1 MTSPAALQSWSLTV
15 ASEAETRLVAEC
27 FAAKAAPGDTIT
39 LSGDLGAGKS
49 TFARYFIR
57 ALLEDDDA
65 EVPSP
70 TFTLVQH
77 YDTPRFEVRHFDLY
91 RLGSAD
97 EVGELDFDDPDGT
110 IVRLIEWPDRAA
122 GELPDERF
130 DVVLEEAD
138 GGETARRITVHA
150 YGAAGAKLVRIEKM
164 HAFIREEGEQAALGR
179 LRLAPLQGD
188 ASTRSYARV
197 RIDREPSTSE
207 EAAGRPAWAGR
218 SALIMDMPRMG
229 DGPVI
234 RDDKTYSAIAHLA
247 EDAGPFVAI
256 AANLREAGLA
266 APAIYAFNRADGLAL
281 IADLGDMTFAA
292 ALAAGLD
299 QGMLW
304 NAALDVLIHLHG
316 IRPPEAIT
324 DTRFGGLA
332 HEMPRYDEDVL
343 AAEVDLL
350 CDWYWPLKT
359 GAAMPKGERDTF
371 HALWRDLIDEV
382 AWRAGDTTKQ
392 HWVLRD
398 FHSPNLIWREGRAG
412 LERVGII
419 DFQDAQIG
427 HAAYDLVSLA
437 EDARLDVPKA
447 LRDQLI
453 ERYCAAVFKD
463 TTSDEAVQFRR
474 VAAILGAQR
483 NTKILGIFARLAMRD
498 GKERYLAHIPRIKR
512 YLGWDLADGDLA
524 DLRGWFE
531 ANPFLSSPHQS

>member
-1 MTSPAALQSWSLTV
+1 MTNPAALQFWSLTV

-49 TFARYFIR
+49 TFARCFIR
-57 ALLEDDDA
+57 ALLDDDDA

-97 EVGELDFDDPDGT
+97 ELSELDFDDPDGA

-138 GGETARRITVHA
+138 GGETARGITFHA

-164 HAFIREEGEQAALGR
+164 HAFIDGQAGQAGLGW
-179 LRLAPLQGD
+179 LRVAPLQGD

-197 RIDREPSTSE
+197 RFDRDPSTGE
-207 EAAGRPAWAGR
+207 IAAGRPAWAGG
-218 SALIMDMPRMG
+218 SALVMDMPRMG

-234 RDDKTYSAIAHLA
+234 RDGKTYSAIAHLA
-247 EDAGPFVAI
+247 EDAVPFVAI

-266 APAIYAFNRADGLAL
+266 APEIYAFESADGLAL
-281 IADLGDMTFAA
+281 IEDLGDMTFAA

-316 IRPPEAIT
+316 NRPPEAIT
-324 DTRFGGLA
+324 DAGFGGLA
-332 HEMPRYDEDVL
+332 HEMPRYDGDVL

-359 GAAMPKGERDTF
+359 GAATPKGERERF
-371 HALWRDLIDEV
+371 HALWRDLIEEV
-382 AWRAGDTTKQ
+382 AWRAGDAATQ

-398 FHSPNLIWREGRAG
+398 FHSPNLIWRAGRAG

-447 LRDQLI
+447 LRDQLL
-453 ERYCAAVFKD
+453 ERYCGAVFKD
-463 TTSDEAVQFRR
+463 TTGDDAVRFQRA
-474 VAAILGAQR
+474 VAILGAQR

-498 GKERYLAHIPRIKR
+498 GKERYLAHIPRIQR
-512 YLGWDLADGDLA
+512 YLGWDLADGGLT

>member
-27 FAAKAAPGDTIT
+27 FAAKAAAGDTIT

-49 TFARYFIR
+49 TFARCFIR

-97 EVGELDFDDPDGT
+97 EVSELDFDDPDGA

-138 GGETARRITVHA
+138 GGETARRVTIHA
-150 YGAAGAKLVRIEKM
+150 YGAAGAKLVRTEKM
-164 HAFIREEGEQAALGR
+164 HAFIRGQGGEAGLGR
-179 LRLAPLQGD
+179 LRVAPLQGD
-188 ASTRSYARV
+188 ASARSYARL
-197 RIDREPSTSE
+197 RFDRAPSTGE
-207 EAAGRPAWAGR
+207 DGAGQPAWAGG
-218 SALIMDMPRMG
+218 SALVMDMPRMG

-234 RDDKTYSAIAHLA
+234 RDGKTYSAIAHLA
-247 EDAGPFVAI
+247 EDAAPFVAI
-256 AANLREAGLA
+256 AATLREAGLA
-266 APAIYAFNRADGLAL
+266 APEIHAFDGADGLAL
-281 IADLGDMTFAA
+281 IEDLGDVTFAA

-304 NAALDVLIHLHG
+304 NAALDVLIRLHG

-324 DTRFGGLA
+324 VSRFGGLA
-332 HEMPRYDEDVL
+332 HEMPRYDGDVL

-359 GAAMPKGERDTF
+359 GAAMPQGERERF

-382 AWRAGDTTKQ
+382 AWRAGDTTTQ

-398 FHSPNLIWREGRAG
+398 FHSPNLIWRDGRAG

-437 EDARLDVPKA
+437 EDARLDVPKT

-463 TTSDEAVQFRR
+463 MTSEAAVKFRR
-474 VAAILGAQR
+474 AAAILGAQR

-498 GKERYLAHIPRIKR
+498 GKERYLAHIPRIQR
-512 YLGWDLADGDLA
+512 YLGWDLADGDLT
-524 DLRGWFE
+524 DLREWFG